1 MSPHESPQ
9 KALNLLF
16 LNTHTHTQYLYISLF
31 WESQNTLLR
40 MRNESQSINIHVR
53 PRWSFKHVKCLP
65 ISSINSEVERGF
77 LAPNIMNTKHN
88 WYNLPK
94 KLHRKGKKRE
104 NNTANYSIL
113 YRN

>member
-16 LNTHTHTQYLYISLF
+16 LNTHTHYQYISIF
-31 WESQNTLLR
+31 WELQNTLLR
-40 MRNESQSINIHVR
+40 MRNESQSINIR
-53 PRWSFKHVKCLP
+53 PR
-65 ISSINSEVERGF
+65 NSEVERGF

-88 WYNLPK
+88 RYNLPK

-104 NNTANYSIL
+104 NNTANYNIL

>member
-40 MRNESQSINIHVR
+40 MRNESQSINIR

-88 WYNLPK
+88 RYNLPK